1 MCFTESKRKL
11 SSSTLSGL
19 VLPDPTV
26 HNPVIQ
32 IPSHRSS
39 LTSINLFVTTISQHY
54 ICSWLQHK
62 DRVPHFLWP
71 LRSLFS
77 SLKGWPQGDNF
88 LFPCLMYSHPCLAQ
102 FISPM
107 TPSLLP
113 RVSYL
118 LFPSLISHGTVYF
131 YHVVWWLLV
140 YLPLHPLSKTT
151 YLSLYS
157 FYLPKTC
164 QTVRNTRCSNIC

>member
-1 MCFTESKRKL
+1 MCFAESKRRL

-32 IPSHRSS
+32 IPSHRPS
-39 LTSINLFVTTISQHY
+39 LVSINLFVTTISQHC
-54 ICSWLQHK
+54 ICSWLEHK

-71 LRSLFS
+71 LRSLCFL
-77 SLKGWPQGDNF
+77 LKGWPQGDNF
-88 LFPCLMYSHPCLAQ
+88 LFPSLMHPHPCPTQ

-113 RVSYL
+113 GVSCL
-118 LFPSLISHGTVYF
+118 LFPSFFAHGKVY
-131 YHVVWWLLV
+131 YHVVHWLLV
-140 YLPLHPLSKTT
+140 HPPMHPLSKTT
-151 YLSLYS
+151 YLSLYAL
-157 FYLPKTC
+157 YLPRIC
-164 QTVRNTRCSNIC
+164 QSVCNSQCPNAC

>member
-1 MCFTESKRKL
+1 MCFTESKRRL

-32 IPSHRSS
+32 IPSHRPS
-39 LTSINLFVTTISQHY
+39 LMSINLFVTTISQHC
-54 ICSWLQHK
+54 ICSWLEHK

-71 LRSLFS
+71 LRSLCFL
-77 SLKGWPQGDNF
+77 LKGWPQGDNF
-88 LFPCLMYSHPCLAQ
+88 LFPSLMHPHPCPTQ

-113 RVSYL
+113 GVSCL
-118 LFPSLISHGTVYF
+118 LFPSFFSNRLGDFHNEISFGEVKVLFHLFSQLPNPISVRSHIQKGPVLERAL
-131 YHVVWWLLV
+131 HVA
-140 YLPLHPLSKTT
+140 
-151 YLSLYS
+151 
-157 FYLPKTC
+157 
-164 QTVRNTRCSNIC
+164 